1 MCLCRLSRHDGKVE
15 KMEAAKALIENCWI
29 DKKTDKELYMKVR
42 RELPKCQKFFREQLG
57 WTVINNEQIL
67 KMEKIPAHAESYM
80 GITDFTESRDYCLFC
95 AVLAFLEDKEEQEQF
110 LLSELVDMLELQLKG
125 VIDVD
130 WTSFT
135 HRKSLVRVLQF
146 CEHLRLLEAYEGS
159 SDNVSSIG
167 QEILYENTGLSR
179 YMAVNFAYS
188 IDNFQ
193 SWEDFEKQQNEES
206 EADRGHY
213 RINRVYR
220 QMAAA
225 PALYWSQSDDPDS
238 IYLKNQRQWIQKN
251 FSEYL
256 GGQLHIHKNAAF
268 LVMDE
273 EESFGERHPREAMLS
288 ELVLL
293 FCGRIRE
300 KADEGV
306 WMKRQDE
313 CIIASKKAFQ
323 EELYDCRGRYSPAWS
338 KEYREMDDDKL
349 LTAVISYMKSWMMID
364 ESDGEIVIYPAAGK
378 MIGNYPVEFEL
389 KEKNR

>member
-1 MCLCRLSRHDGKVE
+1 
-15 KMEAAKALIENCWI
+15 MEAAKALIENCWI
-29 DKKTDKELYMKVR
+29 DKKRDKELYMEVR

-57 WTVINNEQIL
+57 WTIINNEQIL
-67 KMEKIPAHAESYM
+67 KVEKIPAHAESYM

-338 KEYREMDDDKL
+338 KEYREMEDDKL

>member
-1 MCLCRLSRHDGKVE
+1 
-15 KMEAAKALIENCWI
+15 MEAAKALIENCWI
-29 DKKTDKELYMKVR
+29 DKKRDKELYMEVR

-57 WTVINNEQIL
+57 WTIINNEQIL
-67 KMEKIPAHAESYM
+67 KVEKIPAHAESYM
-80 GITDFTESRDYCLFC
+80 GITDFSESRDYCLFC

-125 VIDVD
+125 VMDMD

-146 CEHLRLLEAYEGS
+146 CEHMRLLEAYEGS
-159 SDNVSSIG
+159 SDNVGSNIG

-179 YMAVNFAYS
+179 YIAVNFAYS
-188 IDNFQ
+188 IANFQ
-193 SWEDFEKQQNEES
+193 SWVDFEKQQNAES
-206 EADRGHY
+206 ETDRGHY

-225 PALYWSQSDDPDS
+225 PALYWSQSDNPDS

-251 FSEYL
+251 FGEYL

-273 EESFGERHPREAMLS
+273 EESFGERHPREAMLP

-313 CIIASKKAFQ
+313 CIIVSKKEIGRAS
-323 EELYDCRGRYSPAWS
+323 CRER
-338 KEYREMDDDKL
+338 
-349 LTAVISYMKSWMMID
+349 V
-364 ESDGEIVIYPAAGK
+364 
-378 MIGNYPVEFEL
+378 
-389 KEKNR
+389 

>member
-1 MCLCRLSRHDGKVE
+1 
-15 KMEAAKALIENCWI
+15 MEAAKALIENCWI

-67 KMEKIPAHAESYM
+67 KVEKIPAHAESYM

-146 CEHLRLLEAYEGS
+146 CEHLRLLEAYEES

-225 PALYWSQSDDPDS
+225 PALYWSRSDDPDS

-273 EESFGERHPREAMLS
+273 EESFGERHPREAMLP

-293 FCGRIRE
+293 FCGRVRE

-313 CIIASKKAFQ
+313 CIIASKKEFQ

-338 KEYREMDDDKL
+338 KEYREMEDDKL

-378 MIGNYPVEFEL
+378 MIGNYPAEFEL

>member
-1 MCLCRLSRHDGKVE
+1 
-15 KMEAAKALIENCWI
+15 MEAARALIENFWI
-29 DKKTDKELYMKVR
+29 DKKKDKDLYTKVR

-67 KMEKIPAHAESYM
+67 KAEKIPAHAEGYM

-110 LLSELVDMLELQLKG
+110 LLSELVDMLELQLKS
-125 VIDVD
+125 VMAMD

-135 HRKSLVRVLQF
+135 QRKSLVRVLQF
-146 CEHLRLLEAYEGS
+146 CEKMRLIEAYEGS
-159 SDNVSSIG
+159 SENIGSGIG

-179 YMAVNFAYS
+179 YMAVNFAYG
-188 IDNFQ
+188 IADFR
-193 SWEDFEKQQNEES
+193 SWEDFEKQSEES

-225 PALYWSQSDDPDS
+225 PALYWSQPDNPDS

-251 FSEYL
+251 FSDYL

-268 LVMDE
+268 LVLDE
-273 EESFGERHPREAMLS
+273 EESFGERHPREAMLP

-293 FCGRIRE
+293 LCVLIRE
-300 KADEGV
+300 KVKEGV
-306 WMKRQDE
+306 WKKRQDE
-313 CIIASKKAFQ
+313 CIVVSPNEFREA
-323 EELYDCRGRYSPAWS
+323 LYRCRDRYRPAWS
-338 KEYREMDDDKL
+338 KEYREMESAKL
-349 LTAVISYMKSWMMID
+349 LAAVISYMKSWMMLD
-364 ESDGEIVIYPAAGK
+364 ECDGEIVIYPAAGK
-378 MIGNYPVEFEL
+378 IIGSYPAEFEI
-389 KEKNR
+389 KEKTDE

>member
-1 MCLCRLSRHDGKVE
+1 MPE
-15 KMEAAKALIENCWI
+15 I
-29 DKKTDKELYMKVR
+29 
-42 RELPKCQKFFREQLG
+42 FREQLG
-57 WTVINNEQIL
+57 WTIINNEQIL
-67 KMEKIPAHAESYM
+67 KVEKIPAHAESYM
-80 GITDFTESRDYCLFC
+80 GITDIMDSRDYCLFC
-95 AVLAFLEDKEEQEQF
+95 AVLSFLEDKEEQEQF

-125 VIDVD
+125 VMDMD

-146 CEHLRLLEAYEGS
+146 CEHIRLLEAYEGS
-159 SDNVSSIG
+159 SDNVSSGMG

-193 SWEDFEKQQNEES
+193 SWEDFEKQQNEEG

-225 PALYWSQSDDPDS
+225 PALYWSQSDNPDS

-273 EESFGERHPREAMLS
+273 EESFGERHPREAMLP

-300 KADEGV
+300 TAGEGI
-306 WMKRQDE
+306 WMIRQDE
-313 CIIASKKAFQ
+313 CIVVSEKEFQ
-323 EELYDCRGRYSPAWS
+323 KELNDCRDRYSLAWS
-338 KEYREMDDDKL
+338 KEYREMEVEKL
-349 LTAVISYMKSWMMID
+349 LAAVISYMKSWMMID

-378 MIGNYPVEFEL
+378 MIGNYPAEFEL

>member
-1 MCLCRLSRHDGKVE
+1 
-15 KMEAAKALIENCWI
+15 MEAVRALRENCWI
-29 DKKTDKELYMKVR
+29 DKKKDKELYVKVR

-57 WTVINNEQIL
+57 WAVINNEQIL
-67 KMEKIPAHAESYM
+67 KVEKIPARAEGYM
-80 GITDFTESRDYCLFC
+80 GITDFTENRDYCLFC
-95 AVLAFLEDKEEQEQF
+95 AVLIFLEDKEEQEQF

-125 VIDVD
+125 VMDVD

-135 HRKSLVRVLQF
+135 QRKSLVRVLQF
-146 CEHLRLLEAYEGS
+146 CENLRLLEAYEGTNE
-159 SDNVSSIG
+159 NVGNGIG

-179 YMAVNFAYS
+179 YIAVNFAYS
-188 IDNFQ
+188 IAGFR
-193 SWEDFEKQQNEES
+193 SWEDFEKQQNQEG

-220 QMAAA
+220 QIVAA
-225 PALYWSQSDDPDS
+225 PALYWNQSDNPDS

-268 LVMDE
+268 LVIDE
-273 EESFGERHPREAMLS
+273 GESFGEMHPREAMLP

-293 FCGRIRE
+293 LCGLIRE

-306 WMKRQDE
+306 WKERYDG
-313 CIIASKKAFQ
+313 CIVVSTKEFQ
-323 EELYDCRGRYSPAWS
+323 KEIYHCRDKYRLAWS
-338 KEYREMDDDKL
+338 KEYREMEDAKL
-349 LTAVISYMKSWMMID
+349 LTAVIAYMKSWMMID
-364 ESDGEIVIYPAAGK
+364 EWDEGFVIYPATGK
-378 MIGNYPVEFEL
+378 SIGGYPAEFET

>member
-338 KEYREMDDDKL
+338 KEYREMEDDKL

-378 MIGNYPVEFEL
+378 MIGNYPIEFEL

>member
-1 MCLCRLSRHDGKVE
+1 
-15 KMEAAKALIENCWI
+15 MEAAKALIENCWI
-29 DKKTDKELYMKVR
+29 DKKKDKELYIKVR

-57 WTVINNEQIL
+57 WTIINNEQIL
-67 KMEKIPAHAESYM
+67 KVEKIPAHAESYM
-80 GITDFTESRDYCLFC
+80 GITDFMESRDYCLFC
-95 AVLAFLEDKEEQEQF
+95 AVLSFLEDKEEQEQF

-125 VIDVD
+125 VMDMD

-146 CEHLRLLEAYEGS
+146 CEHIRLLEVFEGS
-159 SDNVSSIG
+159 SDNVSSG
-167 QEILYENTGLSR
+167 MEQEILYENTGLSR

-220 QMAAA
+220 QIAAA
-225 PALYWSQSDDPDS
+225 PALYWSQSDNPDS

-273 EESFGERHPREAMLS
+273 EESFGERHPREAMLP

-293 FCGRIRE
+293 FCRRVRE
-300 KADEGV
+300 TVDEGV

-313 CIIASKKAFQ
+313 CIVVSEKEFQ
-323 EELYDCRGRYSPAWS
+323 KELNDCHDRYSLAWS
-338 KEYREMDDDKL
+338 KEYREMEEEKL

-364 ESDGEIVIYPAAGK
+364 ESDGEIVIYPAVGK
-378 MIGNYPVEFEL
+378 MIGNYPAEFAL

>member
-338 KEYREMDDDKL
+338 KEYREMEDDKL

-378 MIGNYPVEFEL
+378 MIGNYPAEFEL

>member
-1 MCLCRLSRHDGKVE
+1 
-15 KMEAAKALIENCWI
+15 MEAAKALIENCWI

-67 KMEKIPAHAESYM
+67 KVEKIPAHAESYM

-146 CEHLRLLEAYEGS
+146 CEHLRLLEAYEES

-273 EESFGERHPREAMLS
+273 EESFGERHPREAMLP

-313 CIIASKKAFQ
+313 CIIASKKEFK
-323 EELYDCRGRYSPAWS
+323 EELYDCRDRYSPAWS
-338 KEYREMDDDKL
+338 KEYREMEDDKL

-378 MIGNYPVEFEL
+378 MIGNYPAEFEL

>member
-1 MCLCRLSRHDGKVE
+1 
-15 KMEAAKALIENCWI
+15 MEAAKALIENCWI

-57 WTVINNEQIL
+57 WTIINNEQIL
-67 KMEKIPAHAESYM
+67 KVEKIPAHAESYM

-146 CEHLRLLEAYEGS
+146 CEHLRLLEAYEES

-273 EESFGERHPREAMLS
+273 EESFGERHPREAMLP

-313 CIIASKKAFQ
+313 CIIASKKEFQ

-338 KEYREMDDDKL
+338 KEYREMEDDKL

-378 MIGNYPVEFEL
+378 MIGDYPAEFEL

>member
-338 KEYREMDDDKL
+338 KEYREMEDDKL

>member
-67 KMEKIPAHAESYM
+67 KVEKIPAHAKSYM

-225 PALYWSQSDDPDS
+225 PALYWGQSDDPDS

-300 KADEGV
+300 KAAEGV

-313 CIIASKKAFQ
+313 CIIASKKEFQ

-338 KEYREMDDDKL
+338 KEYREMEDDKL

>member
-1 MCLCRLSRHDGKVE
+1 
-15 KMEAAKALIENCWI
+15 MEAAKALIENCWI

-67 KMEKIPAHAESYM
+67 KVEKIPAHAESYM

-146 CEHLRLLEAYEGS
+146 CEHLRLLEAYEES

-273 EESFGERHPREAMLS
+273 EESFGERHPREAMLP

-313 CIIASKKAFQ
+313 CIIASKKEFQ
-323 EELYDCRGRYSPAWS
+323 EELHDCRGRYSPAWS
-338 KEYREMDDDKL
+338 KEYREMEDDKL
-349 LTAVISYMKSWMMID
+349 LTAVISYMKSWRMID

-378 MIGNYPVEFEL
+378 MIGDYPAEFEL

>member
-1 MCLCRLSRHDGKVE
+1 
-15 KMEAAKALIENCWI
+15 MEAARALIENNWI
-29 DKKTDKELYMKVR
+29 DKKKDKELYGKVR

-67 KMEKIPAHAESYM
+67 KVEKVPACAESYM
-80 GITDFTESRDYCLFC
+80 GITDFTERRDYCLFC

-125 VIDVD
+125 VMDVD

-135 HRKSLVRVLQF
+135 QRKSLVRVLQF
-146 CEHLRLLEAYEGS
+146 CENMRLLEAYEGS
-159 SDNVSSIG
+159 SDNVGSSIG

-188 IDNFQ
+188 IVDFQ

-225 PALYWSQSDDPDS
+225 PALYWSQSDNPDS

-256 GGQLHIHKNAAF
+256 GGQLHVHKNAAF
-268 LVMDE
+268 LVIDE
-273 EESFGERHPREAMLS
+273 DEPFGERHPRGAMLP

-293 FCGRIRE
+293 LCRLIRE

-306 WMKRQDE
+306 WKKRQDD
-313 CIIASKKAFQ
+313 CIVVSIKEFQ
-323 EELYDCRGRYSPAWS
+323 EEMHHYRNRYRAAWS
-338 KEYREMDDDKL
+338 KEYREMEDAKL
-349 LTAVISYMKSWMMID
+349 LKAVISYMKSWMMVD
-364 ESDGEIVIYPAAGK
+364 ECDGEIVIYPAAGK
-378 MIGNYPVEFEL
+378 MIGRYPAEFET

>member
-1 MCLCRLSRHDGKVE
+1 
-15 KMEAAKALIENCWI
+15 
-29 DKKTDKELYMKVR
+29 
-42 RELPKCQKFFREQLG
+42 
-57 WTVINNEQIL
+57 
-67 KMEKIPAHAESYM
+67 MEKIPAHAESYM

-338 KEYREMDDDKL
+338 KEYREMEDDKL

>member
-1 MCLCRLSRHDGKVE
+1 
-15 KMEAAKALIENCWI
+15 MEAVKALIENCWI
-29 DKKTDKELYMKVR
+29 DKKKDKELYRKVR
-42 RELPKCQKFFREQLG
+42 RELQKCQKFFREQLG
-57 WTVINNEQIL
+57 WTVLNNEQIL
-67 KMEKIPAHAESYM
+67 KVEKIPAHAESYM
-80 GITDFTESRDYCLFC
+80 GITDFMESRDYCLFC

-110 LLSELVDMLELQLKG
+110 LLSELVDMLELQLKD
-125 VIDVD
+125 VMDVD

-135 HRKSLVRVLQF
+135 QRKSLVRVLQF
-146 CEHLRLLEAYEGS
+146 CENMRLLEAYEES
-159 SDNVSSIG
+159 SDNIVSSIG
-167 QEILYENTGLSR
+167 KEILYENTGLSR

-188 IDNFQ
+188 IADFQ
-193 SWEDFEKQQNEES
+193 SWEDFEMQQNEER

-268 LVMDE
+268 LVIDE
-273 EESFGERHPREAMLS
+273 DEPFGERHPREAMLP

-293 FCGRIRE
+293 LCGLIRE
-300 KADEGV
+300 KVDEGV
-306 WMKRQDE
+306 WMKRQDG
-313 CIIASKKAFQ
+313 CIVVSKKEFQ
-323 EELYDCRGRYSPAWS
+323 EELYDCRHRYSPAWS
-338 KEYREMDDDKL
+338 KEYREMEDAKL
-349 LTAVISYMKSWMMID
+349 LKAVISYMKSWMMVD
-364 ESDGEIVIYPAAGK
+364 ECDGEIVIYPAAGK
-378 MIGNYPVEFEL
+378 MIGRYPAEFET

>member
-1 MCLCRLSRHDGKVE
+1 
-15 KMEAAKALIENCWI
+15 MEAAKALIENCWI

-67 KMEKIPAHAESYM
+67 KAEKIPAHAESYM

-146 CEHLRLLEAYEGS
+146 CEHLRLLEAYEES

-273 EESFGERHPREAMLS
+273 EESFGERHPREAMLP

-313 CIIASKKAFQ
+313 CIIASKKEFK

-338 KEYREMDDDKL
+338 KEYREMEDDKL

-378 MIGNYPVEFEL
+378 MIGNYPAEFEL

>member
-1 MCLCRLSRHDGKVE
+1 
-15 KMEAAKALIENCWI
+15 MEAAKALIENCWI

-67 KMEKIPAHAESYM
+67 KVEKIPAHAESYM

-273 EESFGERHPREAMLS
+273 EESFGERHPREAMLP

-306 WMKRQDE
+306 WIKRQDE
-313 CIIASKKAFQ
+313 CIIASKKEFQ

-338 KEYREMDDDKL
+338 KEYREMEDDKL

-389 KEKNR
+389 EEKNR